1 MKMIDWGALIVTE
14 NNTDNPEIAT
24 KSGARPSTLDD
35 GLAKVGRLQSSN
47 HKGSIDSAPLAPLAP
62 LKNIKIGLERENN
75 PPVEGGASDNY
86 CDAKTY
92 PVNPIAM
99 CLLLTCCNKTTFT
112 KEETI
117 EAIIN
122 LQTIPQQEQI
132 RSWAMLCYK
141 HGIDPHHIIYPF
153 TQSPNKGTS
162 CQGCKHIE
170 MQKIPTD
177 KRPVFRFVCSQQHQL
192 LEAVYVHE
200 RVLIAPESC
209 RDYLPTA

>member
-1 MKMIDWGALIVTE
+1 MIDWNALIKPE
-14 NNTDNPEIAT
+14 NSQQIPENEAEDPD
-24 KSGARPSTLDD
+24 KYSCRDGRQMLSGAQKQVFMRVSEPVPTKPTQDE
-35 GLAKVGRLQSSN
+35 GGRQE
-47 HKGSIDSAPLAPLAP
+47 KG
-62 LKNIKIGLERENN
+62 NN
-75 PPVEGGASDNY
+75 PPVEGVASDNY

-92 PVNPIAM
+92 PVNPIAVT
-99 CLLLTCCNKTTFT
+99 LLLTCCHKTTVN
-112 KEETI
+112 KEETL
-117 EAIIN
+117 EAIWK
-122 LQTIPQQEQI
+122 LKTIPQQEQV
-132 RSWAMLCYK
+132 RSWAILCYK
-141 HGIDPHHIIYPF
+141 NGIDPHRVIYPF

-170 MQKIPTD
+170 MLKIPTD

>member
-1 MKMIDWGALIVTE
+1 MIDWNTLIKPE
-14 NNTDNPEIAT
+14 NSQQTPENEAEGPD
-24 KSGARPSTLDD
+24 KHSCRDGQHQLSGAQKQVFMRVSEPVPTKPTFPTHDE
-35 GLAKVGRLQSSN
+35 GGGKENGN
-47 HKGSIDSAPLAPLAP
+47 HAP
-62 LKNIKIGLERENN
+62 GES
-75 PPVEGGASDNY
+75 GASDNY
-86 CDAKTY
+86 RDAKTY

-99 CLLLTCCNKTTFT
+99 CLLLTCCNKATFT

-122 LQTIPQQEQI
+122 LQTIPQQEQV
-132 RSWAMLCYK
+132 RSWAILCYK
-141 HGIDPHHIIYPF
+141 NGIDPHRVIYPF

-170 MQKIPTD
+170 MLKIPTE
-177 KRPVFRFVCSQQHQL
+177 KRPVFRFVCSLHHQI
-192 LEAVYVHE
+192 LEATYVHE

>member
-1 MKMIDWGALIVTE
+1 MEMIDWDVLIRADNETE
-14 NNTDNPEIAT
+14 NAGIIPE
-24 KSGARPSTLDD
+24 SRARPIALGDNFE
-35 GLAKVGRLQSSN
+35 KVGRLKPN
-47 HKGSIDSAPLAPLAP
+47 THNGFNDSALLALPAL
-62 LKNIKIGLERENN
+62 LKNKGVGQEQENN

-92 PVNPIAM
+92 PVNPIAVT
-99 CLLLTCCNKTTFT
+99 LLLTCCHKTTVS
-112 KEETI
+112 KEETL
-117 EAIIN
+117 EAIWK

-141 HGIDPHHIIYPF
+141 YGIDPQRVIYPF
-153 TQSPNKGTS
+153 IQSPNKGTS

-170 MQKIPTD
+170 MLKIPTD
-177 KRPVFRFVCSQQHQL
+177 KRPVFRFVCSQHHQL
-192 LEAVYVHE
+192 LEATYVHE

>member
-1 MKMIDWGALIVTE
+1 MTDWDALIVTE
-14 NNTDNPEIAT
+14 NNTDHPGMASS
-24 KSGARPSTLDD
+24 SGACPSTFNDD
-35 GLAKVGRLQSSN
+35 LARWGGCNQATIRF
-47 HKGSIDSAPLAPLAP
+47 APLAPIAP
-62 LKNIKIGLERENN
+62 MKNNEIGLEQGNN

-99 CLLLTCCNKTTFT
+99 CLLLTCCNKATFT

-170 MQKIPTD
+170 MLKIPTD
-177 KRPVFRFVCSQQHQL
+177 KRPVFRFVCSQNHQL
-192 LEAVYVHE
+192 LEATYVHE

>member
-1 MKMIDWGALIVTE
+1 MIDWNVLIKPDNSEQSPENDAECRNTVIKHSSGFTE
-14 NNTDNPEIAT
+14 FIPTVPTQNE
-24 KSGARPSTLDD
+24 G
-35 GLAKVGRLQSSN
+35 GRKENEN
-47 HKGSIDSAPLAPLAP
+47 HAP
-62 LKNIKIGLERENN
+62 GG
-75 PPVEGGASDNY
+75 GGASDNY

-99 CLLLTCCNKTTFT
+99 CLLLICCNKATFT

-132 RSWAMLCYK
+132 SSWAMLCYK
-141 HGIDPHHIIYPF
+141 HGIDPDHIIYPF

-170 MQKIPTD
+170 MLKIPTD
-177 KRPVFRFVCSQQHQL
+177 KRPVFRFVCSQHHQL
-192 LEAVYVHE
+192 LEACYVHE

>member
-1 MKMIDWGALIVTE
+1 MGVILSKIPYIKKVASIALGAIDTRLEQE
-14 NNTDNPEIAT
+14 NNSPGE
-24 KSGARPSTLDD
+24 SGA
-35 GLAKVGRLQSSN
+35 A
-47 HKGSIDSAPLAPLAP
+47 
-62 LKNIKIGLERENN
+62 
-75 PPVEGGASDNY
+75 DNY

-99 CLLLTCCNKTTFT
+99 CLLLTCCNKATFT

-162 CQGCKHIE
+162 CQGCRHIE
-170 MQKIPTD
+170 MLKIPTD
-177 KRPVFRFVCSQQHQL
+177 KRPVFRFVCSKHHQL
-192 LEAVYVHE
+192 LEALYVHE

>member
-1 MKMIDWGALIVTE
+1 MIDWNTLIKPENSQQIPENEAECRDKIGFVGTE
-14 NNTDNPEIAT
+14 NGNCRED
-24 KSGARPSTLDD
+24 KSKHSCGFSEFIPTIPTFPTQNEE
-35 GLAKVGRLQSSN
+35 GEKENEN
-47 HKGSIDSAPLAPLAP
+47 HAP
-62 LKNIKIGLERENN
+62 G
-75 PPVEGGASDNY
+75 EGGASDNY

-99 CLLLTCCNKTTFT
+99 CLLLTCCNKATFT

-117 EAIIN
+117 EAIVN

-153 TQSPNKGTS
+153 IQSPNKGTS

-177 KRPVFRFVCSQQHQL
+177 KRPVFRFVCSKHHQI
-192 LEAVYVHE
+192 LEAYYVHE

-209 RDYLPTA
+209 GDYLPAA